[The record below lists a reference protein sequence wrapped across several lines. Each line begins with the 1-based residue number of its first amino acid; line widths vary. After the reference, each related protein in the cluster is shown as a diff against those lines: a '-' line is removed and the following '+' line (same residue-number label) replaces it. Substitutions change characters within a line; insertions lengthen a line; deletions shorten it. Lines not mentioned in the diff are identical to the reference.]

1 MAYKLYDNNGKII
14 FSRKNATSIDL
25 GEYPDGMY
33 YLSFENVSR
42 NIFGTKK
49 IVKI

>member
-1 MAYKLYDNNGKII
+1 MGNSYVVE
-14 FSRKNATSIDL
+14 RKNATFIDL
-25 GEYPDGMY
+25 SEYPDGMY